1 MNLGY
6 DILDPCRVKVKKGK
20 KGGSEEGR
28 LHFHPHPEGWGLPA
42 PPPSPPQ
49 VKNPDQ
55 SLSAINVSYTDALPE
70 REERALLEFADLY
83 GMRVQECILLT
94 KDTQRE
100 AGRVRYIPLWK
111 WLLRQR

>member
-1 MNLGY
+1 MKRGHEVY
-6 DILDPCRVKVKKGK
+6 YWKKKG
-20 KGGSEEGR
+20 EVD
-28 LHFHPHPEGWGLPA
+28 FV
-42 PPPSPPQ
+42 

-70 REERALLEFADLY
+70 REEGALLEFADLY
-83 GMRVQECILLT
+83 GTRVQECILLT
-94 KDTQRE
+94 KDTERE